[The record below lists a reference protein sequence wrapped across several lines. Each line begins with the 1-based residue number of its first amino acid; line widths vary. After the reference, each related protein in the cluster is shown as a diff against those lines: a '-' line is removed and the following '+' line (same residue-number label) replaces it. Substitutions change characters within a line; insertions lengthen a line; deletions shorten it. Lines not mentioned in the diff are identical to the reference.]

1 MGLFWNDRREIQA
14 KLRQQEELEE
24 SARENYNDLQQEVD
38 IKTRKLKKLY
48 NKLQSTKGKILMV
61 FGRRGNWSPVNLGF
75 QVK

>member
-1 MGLFWNDRREIQA
+1 LKREIQA

-48 NKLQSTKGKILMV
+48 NKLQSTKGT
-61 FGRRGNWSPVNLGF
+61 
-75 QVK
+75 